1 MDPETAALAGTA
13 GTTLITLLA
22 TDAWNSVRDGLV
34 SLWRRARPDRA
45 PAIAAELGVARE
57 ELLSAQATD
66 DRETEAEVRAEWQG
80 RIRRLLAAHP
90 ELAEELRTL
99 LVDVAPDS
107 TARPG
112 ITQHASASGQARVY
126 QAGRD
131 MHLGP
136 R

>member
-1 MDPETAALAGTA
+1 MDPEMAALAGTA
-13 GTTLITLLA
+13 GTTLVTLLA

-34 SLWRRARPDRA
+34 SLWQRARPDRA
-45 PAIAAELGVARE
+45 PVIAAELGAARE
-57 ELLSAQATD
+57 ELLSAQATS

-80 RIRRLLAAHP
+80 RIRRLLSAHP
-90 ELAEELRTL
+90 ELVEELRTL

-107 TARPG
+107 AALPV

-126 QAGRD
+126 QAGHD
-131 MHLGP
+131 MHLGQ